1 MTCLHCKFGLAVN
14 ILILCLF
21 LLVNLASCYLPVKT
35 ASLPVDTTNVGTEH
49 LPVDI
54 VHQLGVWFKKNQNAE
69 SNTRQWKHSKR
80 QSQTRPIGLGENKT
94 VRKNTCNSPHNSMT

>member
-35 ASLPVDTTNVGTEH
+35 VSLPVDTTNVGTEH

-54 VHQLGVWFKKNQNAE
+54 VHQLGVWFKKIKMLSLTQDNG
-69 SNTRQWKHSKR
+69 STPKDSHK
-80 QSQTRPIGLGENKT
+80 
-94 VRKNTCNSPHNSMT
+94 

>member
-54 VHQLGVWFKKNQNAE
+54 VHQLGVWFKKIKMLSLTQDNG
-69 SNTRQWKHSKR
+69 STRKDSHKQG
-80 QSQTRPIGLGENKT
+80 PL
-94 VRKNTCNSPHNSMT
+94 V